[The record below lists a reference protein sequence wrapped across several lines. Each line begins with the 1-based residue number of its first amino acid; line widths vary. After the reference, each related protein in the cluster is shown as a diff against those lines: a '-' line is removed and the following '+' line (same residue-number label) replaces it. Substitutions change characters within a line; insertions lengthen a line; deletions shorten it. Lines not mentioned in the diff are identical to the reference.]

1 VHAGIGYANPMA
13 GVHGLGA
20 TGERGSIGPV
30 RRRVGRAWPG
40 ILGVAVLVALLVLLL
55 LAMHRVPWCT
65 CGYVKLWHGVVLSSE
80 NSQHLTDW
88 YTFAHVLDGFGF
100 YLALWLIGRAWP
112 PLLRLVL
119 ATMLAVA
126 WEIVE
131 NADFVI
137 DHFRLAT
144 VALGYRG
151 DSVVNSV
158 GDVVA
163 CVLGFA
169 LAALLPVRTSVAL
182 ATAMGIAA
190 GWVISDNFA
199 IMPTLAAPVDLI
211 GM

>member
-1 VHAGIGYANPMA
+1 VHAGIGYADLMA
-13 GVHGLGA
+13 NVHGLGA
-20 TGERGSIGPV
+20 TVERGSIGPV
-30 RRRVGRAWPG
+30 RRCVGRAWPG
-40 ILGVAVLVALLVLLL
+40 ILGVALLVALLVPLL

-65 CGYVKLWHGVVLSSE
+65 CGYIKLWHGMVLSSE

-100 YLALWLIGRAWP
+100 YLALWLVGWKWP
-112 PLLRLVL
+112 PLLRLIV

-131 NADFVI
+131 NTDFVI

-144 VALGYRG
+144 IALGYRG

-158 GDVVA
+158 GDVIA
-163 CVLGFA
+163 CILGFA

-182 ATAMGIAA
+182 ATAMAIVTA
-190 GWVISDNFA
+190 WVISGDSTVVS
-199 IMPTLAAPVDLI
+199 TLAALFDFI
-211 GM
+211 GR